1 MKKKS
6 YGTIE
11 LGKDKDFVKPNT
23 KRGRANKAEVLAR
36 LGLKDDGYVAPKY
49 FMIDGVPHKYD
60 KNGNKVPFR
69 LQRRN
74 GLND

>member
-11 LGKDKDFVKPNT
+11 LKPDRMFTKRNT

-36 LGLKDDGYVAPKY
+36 LGLKDDGYVFPKY
-49 FMIDGVPHKYD
+49 FMVDGVPHKYD
-60 KNGNKVPFR
+60 ENGKRVP
-69 LQRRN
+69 LV
-74 GLND
+74 LKKSA

>member
-6 YGTIE
+6 FGRVE
-11 LGKDKDFVKPNT
+11 LKRDRQFAHHNT

-49 FMIDGVPHKYD
+49 FMVDGIPHKYD
-60 KNGNKVPFR
+60 ENGKRVP
-69 LQRRN
+69 LV
-74 GLND
+74 LKKSA